1 MWTWSWDI
9 NYIKFSL
16 IQFSSIQFNLNN
28 CIIRLQGVSEK
39 VHKFT
44 RKEMTSTNVMFVV
57 FFFLPMRFLL
67 ERPEFN
73 NFEFSV
79 LFRSR
84 RLECDTETRSL
95 PVNIPKFSTFTDL
108 HGWINHPGNHC
119 LWEERKRS
127 ETETERKKESEK
139 HTEREEGQSV
149 FHPSSEQ
156 SHNGKCVPAS
166 GVQRYLSLSH
176 PPVPSHFLSLSLFS
190 LSLPLSSPC
199 PLSLSLSIP
208 LLALSLSSPQ
218 NQNIPLCFRQL
229 GTQAAVET
237 AFHSRCVFRISSCYA
252 VV

>member
-1 MWTWSWDI
+1 
-9 NYIKFSL
+9 
-16 IQFSSIQFNLNN
+16 
-28 CIIRLQGVSEK
+28 
-39 VHKFT
+39 
-44 RKEMTSTNVMFVV
+44 MTSTNVMFVV

-166 GVQRYLSLSH
+166 GVQRTLSRPCS
-176 PPVPSHFLSLSLFS
+176 
-190 LSLPLSSPC
+190 PL
-199 PLSLSLSIP
+199 
-208 LLALSLSSPQ
+208 Q
-218 NQNIPLCFRQL
+218 NQNISLFFSQL
-229 GTQAAVET
+229 GTHRQLKQLI
-237 AFHSRCVFRISSCYA
+237 VFSESLHAILWSNQLFQGCIPWPPISY
-252 VV
+252 VVH